1 MNKCDFCNY
10 YDPFQ
15 NKCGCAYS
23 PKNCTEAIR
32 NYAQVL
38 MSQNQNTKTKNV
50 NISKS
55 SNKEKG
61 KQ

>member
-10 YDPFQ
+10 YDPFK
-15 NKCGCAYS
+15 NECGYHYS
-23 PKNCTEAIR
+23 FKNCEKAIKA
-32 NYAQVL
+32 YAQVL

-55 SNKEKG
+55 NNNKTKG
-61 KQ
+61 K